1 MERCGLPSDLM
12 RTDLEKLLGQAE
24 AEWPAWIHP
33 SFLSEPKREAYLQL
47 VRQRVARLRTA

>member
-1 MERCGLPSDLM
+1 VERCGLPSDLM